1 MREINK
7 YTSAVAASIEQQSA
21 ATCQISSIVTHA
33 AEETKVVGAVLGKV
47 NEAATHTSRCG
58 ARRLAGGRSRS
69 FGAAHRS
76 GRFPAQSGGL
86 IRRRRSDVG
95 GQISDLNIWFLSFC

>member
-1 MREINK
+1 MREI
-7 YTSAVAASIEQQSA
+7 TSAVAASIEQQSA
-21 ATCQISSIVTHA
+21 ATGQISSNVTHA
-33 AEETKVVGAVLGKV
+33 AEETNVVGAVLGKV

-95 GQISDLNIWFLSFC
+95 GQISGVKLLY